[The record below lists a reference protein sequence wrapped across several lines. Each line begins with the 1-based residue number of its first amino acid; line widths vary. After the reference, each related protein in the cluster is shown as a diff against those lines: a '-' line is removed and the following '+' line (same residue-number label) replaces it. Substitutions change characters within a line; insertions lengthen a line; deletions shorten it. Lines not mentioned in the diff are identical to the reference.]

1 MTSTVDRMRSRFSG
15 EEASSSDVV
24 AACARLLGGAED
36 AVEFLVSVVAREDN
50 PCWLPQ
56 EAFEDVCDLVAGCK
70 RRAVGH
76 FVAAA
81 AAAASTKRWAPYPV
95 AHC

>member
-56 EAFEDVCDLVAGCK
+56 DAFDDVRDLVAGCK
-70 RRAVGH
+70 RRVVGH
-76 FVAAA
+76 FV

>member
-1 MTSTVDRMRSRFSG
+1 MTAVDSLRSRFS
-15 EEASSSDVV
+15 EDASASDVV
-24 AACARLLGGAED
+24 AACARLLGGGED